1 MGISRE
7 STAINRSF
15 LGPFA
20 AITAIVI
27 VVLVQCSQDRGHEE
41 NVSNPQR
48 LRAIET
54 KINTYGGSCSNGN
67 GSLTATTDIDG
78 RSSVRYHDM
87 MNKFSVGLDKT
98 GTVVASQGDA
108 KGPALLSPIG
118 SHDIPKV
125 LSFMEMAVGA
135 LCPDS
140 PKNNTQPVQSS
151 GSVALGF
158 FEQGG
163 RING

>member
-1 MGISRE
+1 MGISR
-7 STAINRSF
+7 SQLMA
-15 LGPFA
+15 GVAGVA
-20 AITAIVI
+20 A
-27 VVLVQCSQDRGHEE
+27 VLAVWGGGGQYFKDPRHEE
-41 NVSNPQR
+41 NVSNSQR
-48 LRAIET
+48 LRDIHGEIT
-54 KINTYGGSCSNGN
+54 RHGGSCSDGDSFLNGQ
-67 GSLTATTDIDG
+67 
-78 RSSVRYHDM
+78 SSVRYHDR
-87 MNKFSVGLDKT
+87 MNKFSVGFDKT

-125 LSFMEMAVGA
+125 LSFMERAVYV

-158 FEQGG
+158 LQWQGNT
-163 RING
+163 NG